1 LFPKP
6 SRLEGTGDRFLDIGD
21 DPLGVETGL
30 LQELH
35 LGTVKA
41 ATPAARPVSRTGAL
55 SQANSGTT
63 TTKPLTWIKEQDL
76 TGRGRHCGR
85 DASSWYAGPGASS
98 VAGCL
103 AGAGDKM
110 VCISTQ
116 VHKMMALP
124 PGQLDKTSRKKKIK
138 PLVKLASNGF
148 R

>member
-1 LFPKP
+1 MFPKP
-6 SRLEGTGDRFLDIGD
+6 SRLEGTGDRFLDISD

-103 AGAGDKM
+103 
-110 VCISTQ
+110 
-116 VHKMMALP
+116 
-124 PGQLDKTSRKKKIK
+124 
-138 PLVKLASNGF
+138 KLAGTRWYVLAHKF
-148 R
+148 TK